1 MKRGSILFL
10 RAVILLVG
18 VGVLAGL
25 LWEPQVEGR
34 NVNADQV
41 TIYFRDPFLAYIY
54 VGSLPF
60 FFGLYQAFTLLGY
73 VGQGQAFSPGA
84 VKALRRIKYCA
95 LAVIGFIVGG
105 EAYIILGPNDSD
117 DRAGGVAMGVFTG
130 FPCLVAATAAA
141 VLERVLQSAVDL
153 KSDNDLTV

>member
-18 VGVLAGL
+18 VGVLAGM

-34 NVNADQV
+34 NVNADQA
-41 TIYFRDPFLAYIY
+41 TIYFRDPFLAYAY

-60 FFGLYQAFTLLGY
+60 FFGLYQAFKLLGC

-84 VKALRRIKYCA
+84 IKALRHIKYCA

-105 EAYIILGPNDSD
+105 EAYIILGVSD
-117 DRAGGVAMGVFTG
+117 DRAGGIAMGVFTS
-130 FPCLVAATAAA
+130 FACLVTATAAA
-141 VLERVLQSAVDL
+141 VLERVLQSAVEL
-153 KSDNDLTV
+153 KSEHDLTV